1 MSLDDHK
8 ALVRRYYEDAP
19 FNPDA
24 CDEIYAPRFLF
35 HTLQHAGLT
44 AQVTESTPATEKEA
58 FEQIKSIWGGW
69 HMAIDEMIAEG
80 DRVMVRWT
88 SHGKQIGELN
98 GLPPTGHEVTFA
110 GINIFRIADG
120 KIAEV
125 WDLFDRLWM
134 WQQLGVLP
142 DLKAAIAR
150 AAAPGTA
157 RIEHIALWTTQLEEL
172 KAFYETYF
180 GAAAGARHV
189 NPARGFE
196 SYFLT
201 FAGGPRLE
209 LMRMPGVRDL
219 PRDEDVQSMG
229 YVHIAISVGSVER
242 VDALTAQLRAA
253 GYRIAGE
260 PRRTSDGY
268 YESVVLDPDGNR
280 VEITV

>member
-1 MSLDDHK
+1 MSLDDHR

-19 FNPDA
+19 YHPDV
-24 CDEIYAPRFLF
+24 CDEIFAPRFSF
-35 HTLQHAGLT
+35 HTLQHASLT
-44 AQVTESTPATEKEA
+44 VQVAESTPAAEKA
-58 FEQIKSIWGGW
+58 AYEQIRSIWGGW
-69 HMAIDEMIAEG
+69 HITIDEMIAEG

-88 SHGKQIGELN
+88 SGGRQVGEFS
-98 GLPPTGHEVTFA
+98 GLPPTGNQVTYA

-125 WDLFDRLWM
+125 WDLYDRLWM

-142 DLKAAIAR
+142 GLKAAIAQ
-150 AAAPGTA
+150 AAAPA
-157 RIEHIALWTTQLEEL
+157 AVRIEHIALWTAQLEEL
-172 KAFYETYF
+172 KSFYETYF
-180 GAAAGARHV
+180 GATAGAKHV
-189 NPARGFE
+189 NPAHEFE

-209 LMRMPGVRDL
+209 LMCMPGVRDL
-219 PRDEDVQSMG
+219 PRDADMQYMG

-242 VDALTAQLRAA
+242 VDALTAQLRVA

-268 YESVVLDPDGNR
+268 YESVALDPDGNR
-280 VEITV
+280 VEITE

>member
-8 ALVRRYYEDAP
+8 ALVRRYFEDAP
-19 FNPDA
+19 FNPGA
-24 CDEIYAPRFLF
+24 CDEIFAPTFLF
-35 HTLQHAGLT
+35 HTLQRAGLT
-44 AQVTESTPATEKEA
+44 PQVAESTPAGEKA
-58 FEQIKSIWGGW
+58 AYEQIKDIWDGW
-69 HMAIDEMIAEG
+69 HITVDEMIAEG
-80 DRVMVRWT
+80 DRVMARWT
-88 SHGKQIGELN
+88 SHGTQIGELN
-98 GLPPTGHEVTFA
+98 GLPSTGNEVTFT

-125 WDLFDRLWM
+125 WDLYDRLWM

-157 RIEHIALWTTQLEEL
+157 HIEHVALWTTQLDEL

-180 GAAAGARHV
+180 GAAAGAKHV

-196 SYFLT
+196 SYFLA

-219 PRDEDVQSMG
+219 PRDEGAQFMG

-242 VDALTAQLRAA
+242 VDALTERLRAA

-260 PRRTSDGY
+260 PRRTSDWY

>member
-19 FNPDA
+19 YHPDA
-24 CDEIYAPRFLF
+24 CDEIFAPTFLF
-35 HTLQHAGLT
+35 HTLQRAGLT
-44 AQVTESTPATEKEA
+44 PQVAESTPAGEKA
-58 FEQIKSIWGGW
+58 AYEQIKDTWDGW
-69 HMAIDEMIAEG
+69 HITVDEMIAEG
-80 DRVMVRWT
+80 DRVMVCWT
-88 SHGKQIGELN
+88 SRGRQIGELG
-98 GLPPTGHEVTFA
+98 GLPPTGHEVTYA
-110 GINIFRIADG
+110 GINIFRIAGG

-125 WDLFDRLWM
+125 WDLYDRLWM

-142 DLKAAIAR
+142 ELKAAIAQ
-150 AAAPGTA
+150 AAAPVAA
-157 RIEHIALWTTQLEEL
+157 RIEHIALWTAQLEEL

-180 GAAAGARHV
+180 AATANAKHV
-189 NPARGFE
+189 NPAHGFE

-201 FAGGPRLE
+201 FTGGTRLE

-219 PRDEDVQSMG
+219 PRDADAQYMG
-229 YVHIAISVGSVER
+229 YAHIAISVGSVER
-242 VDALTAQLRAA
+242 VDALTERLRAA